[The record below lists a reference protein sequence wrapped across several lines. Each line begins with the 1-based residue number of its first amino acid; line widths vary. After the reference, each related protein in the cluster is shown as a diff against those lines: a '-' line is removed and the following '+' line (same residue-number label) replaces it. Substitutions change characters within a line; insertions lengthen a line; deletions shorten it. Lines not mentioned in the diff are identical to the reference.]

1 MNLTYYLNDV
11 RAWLSRNIKENS
23 RRLEL
28 LPEGNL
34 NIYKD
39 RKSLKCRHVFENPN
53 GTGKL
58 NRHIGKKNESL
69 AAALSEATILNKLIK
84 DDESNLLAID
94 TFLENFNLDERGKLN
109 YKYQDEYYRLAET
122 RNKNINIDFQEY
134 LNNKYTTSTH
144 MMHKKK
150 IHTDAGID
158 VRSKSEASIVNILH
172 EYGIPFIYEPVI
184 HIKNANGEL
193 EQRVPD
199 FIFIDPAT
207 GKLWMWQHF
216 GIMDKPDYA
225 AKNLG
230 DLPLF
235 QRSGWVLGQNLIVT
249 TGTLEKPFTQADAR
263 AHFKLHFPAL

>member
-11 RAWLSRNIKENS
+11 RTWLSRNIKENS

-58 NRHIGKKNESL
+58 KRHISKKNESL

-109 YKYQDEYYRLAET
+109 YKYKDEYYRLAET
-122 RNKNINIDFQEY
+122 RNKNINIDFQ
-134 LNNKYTTSTH
+134 
-144 MMHKKK
+144 
-150 IHTDAGID
+150 
-158 VRSKSEASIVNILH
+158 
-172 EYGIPFIYEPVI
+172 
-184 HIKNANGEL
+184 
-193 EQRVPD
+193 
-199 FIFIDPAT
+199 
-207 GKLWMWQHF
+207 
-216 GIMDKPDYA
+216 
-225 AKNLG
+225 
-230 DLPLF
+230 
-235 QRSGWVLGQNLIVT
+235 
-249 TGTLEKPFTQADAR
+249 
-263 AHFKLHFPAL
+263 